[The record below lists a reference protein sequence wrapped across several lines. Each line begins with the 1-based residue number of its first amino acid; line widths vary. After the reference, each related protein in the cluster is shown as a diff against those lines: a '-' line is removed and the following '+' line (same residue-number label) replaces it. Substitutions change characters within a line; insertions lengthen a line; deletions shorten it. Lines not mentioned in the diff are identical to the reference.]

1 MRGGGDEGGFTL
13 VETLVALVI
22 MIAAATMLYRG
33 LSSGL
38 RVSGAADAQEAA
50 LRVAKQRLE
59 SAGIETPLRAGR
71 EEGTEGGVTWEVEMR
86 PYGAGDEAER
96 VSRLQAFWTTAT
108 VTWRDGRGSRP
119 RSLRLTTLKLRRA
132 E

>member
-1 MRGGGDEGGFTL
+1 MGGRGGDDGFTL

-22 MIAAATMLYRG
+22 MIAAATILYRG

-38 RVSGAADAQEAA
+38 RVSGAANGAEAA
-50 LRVAKQRLE
+50 LLVATQRLAA
-59 SAGIETPLRAGR
+59 AGIETPLRAGR
-71 EEGTEGGVTWEVEMR
+71 QEGTEGDVAWEVEMR
-86 PYGAGDEAER
+86 PYGADPEAER
-96 VSRLQAFWTTAT
+96 ASSLQAFWTTAT

-132 E
+132 P